1 VSAPDLWN
9 LSGLAL
15 RVALL
20 ALARAL
26 GVPGAAGLRVVPGAW
41 ARVGA
46 SCVVTGGAAI
56 YVHRW
61 TDAGPLVF
69 AETADGVLALWTSK
83 QRSADAGPMP

>member
-1 VSAPDLWN
+1 MSASTLWN

-20 ALARAL
+20 SLARAA
-26 GVPGAAGLRVVPGAW
+26 GVPGASGLRVVPSPW

-46 SCVVTGGAAI
+46 SCVVTEGAAI
-56 YVHRW
+56 HVNRW
-61 TDAGPLVF
+61 TDAGPFVF

-83 QRSADAGPMP
+83 QRAADA